1 VKISFMKIIVKL
13 YPVFIAFLAISL
25 GVFAYISEVPF
36 LDIIELKTVDL
47 RFKSRGSIETGSNIV
62 LAVIDEK
69 SVAKEGKWIWP
80 RSKIADL
87 VNKLSEKGAGVI
99 AFDIGFFEPDAKRVV
114 QVINSIQSEAKHI
127 DIHDKSF
134 EQYLE
139 NLKSKSDNDKLLADA
154 ISGSKAK
161 VVLGY
166 FFHMNPEEAG
176 HPDKKTIRIHKK
188 NIRGSK
194 YKFVRYSSG
203 NAYNAPL
210 IEANMPQSN
219 IKAISKA
226 TKYSGYFN
234 MIPDPDGVVRWM
246 PAVLR
251 FNDNLYAPLSLITA
265 GAYLDKPL
273 SFKMA
278 EYGVEKLQLGKTA
291 IPTDA
296 LGRVLINYR
305 GGEKTFP
312 HLPVTDIL
320 KGDIPENALKDKI
333 VFVGATALGIYDLRV
348 TPFDNIFPGLEI
360 HANFVD
366 SILSNDFLFYPAWA
380 PLFDIIAI
388 IVAGLLIGIVLPLT
402 GVITGAL
409 SALTLFT
416 GYILLCQYM
425 FSVKGYILNLVYP
438 LLIMILVYVSITAYK
453 YLVEAKQKR
462 FVKDAFSTYLA
473 PSVVKQLID
482 SPEKLVLGGEQRVI
496 TAFFSDVQGFTSIS
510 ESLTPHE
517 LVELL
522 NEFLTEMTDIILNN
536 EGTVDKFEGDA
547 IIAFFGAPNYLDNQA
562 EVACKSC
569 IEMQK
574 RLAEL
579 RTKWKALNK
588 PELKMR
594 IGLCTGPAVVGN
606 MGSKNRMDYTMMGD
620 TVNTAARLEGVN
632 KIYGIYTLI
641 SETTYRESGNKTM
654 AREIDSINVVGKKEP
669 VTIYQLLGYPEDIDE
684 RMNKTIKNYSNG
696 LYAYRNQDWEKAGS
710 FFKAALE
717 LTPEDGPSKVMLLRC
732 DGYKS
737 HPPPIEWDG
746 SFTMKTK

>member
-1 VKISFMKIIVKL
+1 MKIIVKL
-13 YPVFIAFLAISL
+13 YPVFIALLAISL
-25 GVFAYISEVPF
+25 GVFAYRSEIPF
-36 LDIIELKTVDL
+36 LDIMELKTIDL
-47 RFKSRGSIETGSNIV
+47 RFKSRGNIEPGSNIV

-69 SVAKEGKWIWP
+69 SIAKEGKWIWP

-87 VNKLSEKGAGVI
+87 VNKLSEKGARVI

-114 QVINSIQSEAKHI
+114 QAINSIQSEAKHI
-127 DIHDKSF
+127 NIQNKSF

-139 NLKSKSDNDKLLADA
+139 NLKLKSDNDKLLADA
-154 ISGSKAK
+154 ILDSKAR

-176 HPDKKTIRIHKK
+176 HPDKKTIRNHKK
-188 NIRGSK
+188 NVRGSK

-210 IEANMPQSN
+210 IEVNMPQSN

-234 MIPDPDGVVRWM
+234 MIPDQDGVVRWM

-251 FNDNLYAPLSLITA
+251 FNDNLYAPLSLIAA
-265 GAYLDKPL
+265 GAYLNKPL
-273 SFKMA
+273 SFKMVDD
-278 EYGVEKLQLGKTA
+278 GVESLQLGKTA

-305 GGEKTFP
+305 GGGKTFP
-312 HLPVTDIL
+312 HISVTDIL
-320 KGDIPENALKDKI
+320 KDNIPPNALKDKI
-333 VFVGATALGIYDLRV
+333 VLVGATAVGIYDLRV
-348 TPFDNIFPGLEI
+348 TPFENIFPGLEI

-366 SILSNDFLFYPAWA
+366 SILSNDFLSYHALA
-380 PLFDIIAI
+380 PLFDITAI
-388 IVAGLLIGIVLPLT
+388 IVAGLLLGIALPRT

-425 FSVKGYILNLVYP
+425 FSEKGYILNLVYP
-438 LLIMILVYVSITAYK
+438 LLVTVLVYVSITAYK

-462 FVKDAFSTYLA
+462 FVKSAFSTYLA
-473 PSVVKQLID
+473 PSVVKQIID

-547 IIAFFGAPNYLDNQA
+547 IVAFFGAPNYLDNQA

-579 RTKWKALNK
+579 RTKWKESNK
-588 PELKMR
+588 PELKVR

-620 TVNTAARLEGVN
+620 TVNIAARLEGVN

-641 SETTYRESGNKTM
+641 SETTYESGGKGFLT
-654 AREIDSINVVGKKEP
+654 REIDSIKVVGKKEP
-669 VTIYQLLGYPEDIDE
+669 VSIYELMGFLTDQNEKMQKIISL
-684 RMNKTIKNYSNG
+684 YSKG
-696 LYAYRNQDWEKAGS
+696 LNAYRNRNWEKAIE
-710 FFKAALE
+710 FFKDVLGVAPDDGASITMLARCKE
-717 LTPEDGPSKVMLLRC
+717 LILNPPEKD
-732 DGYKS
+732 
-737 HPPPIEWDG
+737 WDG

>member
-1 VKISFMKIIVKL
+1 MKKIVKL

-25 GVFAYISEVPF
+25 GVFAYVSGIPF
-36 LDIIELKTVDL
+36 LDIMELKTIDL
-47 RFKSRGSIETGSNIV
+47 RFKSRGSAEPGSNIV

-69 SVAKEGKWIWP
+69 SIAKEGKWIWP

-87 VNKLSEKGAGVI
+87 VNKLSEKGARVI
-99 AFDIGFFEPDAKRVV
+99 AFDIGFFEPDEKRIV

-127 DIHDKSF
+127 DIHNKRF

-139 NLKSKSDNDKLLADA
+139 NLKSKSDDDKLLADA
-154 ISGSKAK
+154 ILESKAT

-166 FFHMNPEEAG
+166 FFHMDPAESG
-176 HPDKKTIRIHKK
+176 HFDEKDLRTHQD

-219 IKAISKA
+219 IKVVSKA
-226 TKYSGYFN
+226 TNYSGYFN
-234 MIPDPDGVVRWM
+234 MIPDQDGVVRWM
-246 PAVLR
+246 PAVLK
-251 FNDNLYAPLSLITA
+251 FNNKLYAPLALITA
-265 GAYLDKPL
+265 GAYLNESL
-273 SFKMA
+273 SFKIA
-278 EYGVEKLQLGKTA
+278 EYGVEKLQLGKTT
-291 IPTDA
+291 IPADA

-312 HLPVTDIL
+312 HIPVTDIL
-320 KGDIPENALKDKI
+320 KGNISENAFNDKI
-333 VFVGATALGIYDLRV
+333 VLVGPTAAGIYDLRV
-348 TPFDNIFPGLEI
+348 TPFENIFPGLEI
-360 HANFVD
+360 HANVVD

-380 PLFDIIAI
+380 PLFDLTAI
-388 IVAGLLIGIVLPLT
+388 IVAGLLIGVALPRT

-409 SALTLFT
+409 SALILFT

-425 FSVKGYILNLVYP
+425 FSEKGYILNLVYP
-438 LLIMILVYVSITAYK
+438 LLVMVLVYVSITAYK
-453 YLVEAKQKR
+453 YLIEAKQKR
-462 FVKDAFSTYLA
+462 FVKNAFSTYLA

-496 TAFFSDVQGFTSIS
+496 TAFFSDVQGFTNIS

-547 IIAFFGAPNYLDNQA
+547 IIAFFGAPNYLANHA

-579 RTKWKALNK
+579 RTNWKALNK
-588 PELKMR
+588 PELNMR
-594 IGLCTGPAVVGN
+594 IGLCTGSAVVGN

-632 KIYGIYTLI
+632 KIYGLYTLI
-641 SETTYRESGNKTM
+641 SETTYESAGEGFLT
-654 AREIDSINVVGKKEP
+654 REIDSIKVVGKNEP
-669 VTIYQLLGYPEDIDE
+669 ISIYELIGFLDDNNEKMQQIISL
-684 RMNKTIKNYSNG
+684 YSKG
-696 LYAYRNQDWEKAGS
+696 LNAYRNRNWEKAIE
-710 FFKAALE
+710 FFKDVLKVA
-717 LTPEDGPSKVMLLRC
+717 PDDGPSITMLARC
-732 DGYKS
+732 NELILN
-737 HPPPIEWDG
+737 PPEKDWDG

>member
-1 VKISFMKIIVKL
+1 MKIIVKL
-13 YPVFIAFLAISL
+13 YPIFIALLAISL
-25 GVFAYISEVPF
+25 GVFAYISGIPF
-36 LDIIELKTVDL
+36 LDIMELKTVDL
-47 RFKSRGSIETGSNIV
+47 RFKSRGSLETGSNIV

-69 SVAKEGKWIWP
+69 SIAKEGKWIWP

-87 VNKLSEKGAGVI
+87 VNKLSEKGARVI
-99 AFDIGFFEPDAKRVV
+99 AFDIGFLEPDAKRIV
-114 QVINSIQSEAKHI
+114 QVIKNIERQAKNLDIQNKTFDS
-127 DIHDKSF
+127 
-134 EQYLE
+134 YLS

-154 ISGSKAK
+154 ISDSKAK
-161 VVLGY
+161 VVLGH
-166 FFHMNPEEAG
+166 FFHMNPEESR
-176 HPDKKTIRIHKK
+176 HFDKKTIRIHKK

-194 YKFVRYSSG
+194 YKFVRYSSED
-203 NAYNAPL
+203 AYNAPL

-219 IKAISKA
+219 IKVISKA

-251 FNDNLYAPLSLITA
+251 FNDNLYAPLSLVA
-265 GAYLDKPL
+265 ASAYLNKPL

-278 EYGVEKLQLGKTA
+278 EYGVEKLQLGKAA

-312 HLPVTDIL
+312 HIPITDIL
-320 KGDIPENALKDKI
+320 KDNITPNALKDKI
-333 VFVGATALGIYDLRV
+333 VLVGATAVGIYDLRV
-348 TPFDNIFPGLEI
+348 TPLDNIFPGLEI

-366 SILSNDFLFYPAWA
+366 SILSNDFLLYPAWA
-380 PLFDIIAI
+380 PLFDITAI
-388 IVAGLLIGIVLPLT
+388 IVAGLLLGIALPRT
-402 GVITGAL
+402 GVIMGAL
-409 SALTLFT
+409 SALTLFA

-425 FSVKGYILNLVYP
+425 FSERGYILNLVYP
-438 LLIMILVYVSITAYK
+438 LLVTVLVYVSITAYK

-462 FVKDAFSTYLA
+462 FVKNAFSTYLA
-473 PSVVKQLID
+473 PSVVKQIID

-547 IIAFFGAPNYLDNQA
+547 IIAFFGAPNDLENQA

-579 RTKWKALNK
+579 RTKWKELNK
-588 PELKMR
+588 PELKVR

-641 SETTYRESGNKTM
+641 SETTYESGGKGFLT
-654 AREIDSINVVGKKEP
+654 RKIDSIKVVGKKEP
-669 VTIYQLLGYPEDIDE
+669 ISIYELMDFLGDHNEKKQRIVSL
-684 RMNKTIKNYSNG
+684 YSKG
-696 LYAYRNQDWEKAGS
+696 LNAYRDRHWEKAIE
-710 FFKAALE
+710 FFKDVLE
-717 LTPEDGPSKVMLLRC
+717 VAPDDGPSITMLARC
-732 DGYKS
+732 KEFILN
-737 HPPPIEWDG
+737 PPEKDWDG
-746 SFTMKTK
+746 SFSMTTK

>member
-1 VKISFMKIIVKL
+1 MKIIAKL
-13 YPVFIAFLAISL
+13 YPVLIAFLAISL
-25 GVFAYISEVPF
+25 GVFAYVSGIPF
-36 LDIIELKTVDL
+36 LDIMELKTIDL
-47 RFKSRGSIETGSNIV
+47 RFKSRGIIEPGSNIV

-69 SVAKEGKWIWP
+69 SIAKEGKWIWP

-87 VNKLSEKGAGVI
+87 VNKLSEKGARVI
-99 AFDIGFFEPDAKRVV
+99 AFDIGFFEPDEERIV

-127 DIHDKSF
+127 DIQNKSF

-139 NLKSKSDNDKLLADA
+139 NLKLKSDNDKLLADA
-154 ISGSKAK
+154 ILDSKAK

-166 FFHMNPEEAG
+166 FFHMSPAESG
-176 HPDKKTIRIHKK
+176 HFDEKDMRIHQK
-188 NIRGSK
+188 NISGSK

-219 IKAISKA
+219 IKTISEA

-234 MIPDPDGVVRWM
+234 MISDTDGVVRWM

-251 FNDNLYAPLSLITA
+251 FNDNLYAPLSLIAA
-265 GAYLDKPL
+265 GAYLDEPL
-273 SFKMA
+273 SFKIA
-278 EYGVEKLQLGKTA
+278 EYGVERLQLGKTA

-312 HLPVTDIL
+312 HIPVTDIL
-320 KGDIPENALKDKI
+320 KDNIPPNALKDKI
-333 VFVGATALGIYDLRV
+333 VLVGATAVGIYDLRV
-348 TPFDNIFPGLEI
+348 TPLESVFPGLEI

-380 PLFDIIAI
+380 PLFDITAI
-388 IVAGLLIGIVLPLT
+388 IVAGLLIGIALPRT

-425 FSVKGYILNLVYP
+425 FSEKGYILNLVYP
-438 LLIMILVYVSITAYK
+438 LLVTVLVYVSITAYK

-462 FVKDAFSTYLA
+462 FVKNAFSTYLA

-547 IIAFFGAPNYLDNQA
+547 IIAFFGAPNYLENQA

-569 IEMQK
+569 VEMQK

-579 RTKWKALNK
+579 RIKWKESNK

-594 IGLCTGPAVVGN
+594 IGLCTGSAVVGN

-641 SETTYRESGNKTM
+641 SETTYESGGKGFLT
-654 AREIDSINVVGKKEP
+654 REIDSIKVVGKKEP
-669 VTIYQLLGYPEDIDE
+669 VSIYELIGFSDDNNEKMQKI
-684 RMNKTIKNYSNG
+684 TG
-696 LYAYRNQDWEKAGS
+696 LYSKGLNAYRNRNWEKAVE
-710 FFKAALE
+710 FFKDVLE
-717 LTPEDGPSKVMLLRC
+717 VAPDDGPSITMLARC
-732 DGYKS
+732 KEFILN
-737 HPPPIEWDG
+737 PPEKDWDG
-746 SFTMKTK
+746 SFSMKTK